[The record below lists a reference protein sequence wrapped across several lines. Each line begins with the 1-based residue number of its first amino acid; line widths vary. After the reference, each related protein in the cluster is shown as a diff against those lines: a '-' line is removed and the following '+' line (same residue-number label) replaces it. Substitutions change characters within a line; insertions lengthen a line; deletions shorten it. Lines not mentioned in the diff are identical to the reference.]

1 MKGSLYST
9 GGELVWLRVRLLV
22 VSLTMFTYV
31 FNVEQVRN
39 LAYDVLMYMYV
50 HTLLVP
56 PCAERCS
63 SVKPAERYLLSLV
76 HVCVCVLCGGQLD
89 SGRSAQLL

>member
-1 MKGSLYST
+1 M
-9 GGELVWLRVRLLV
+9 GEKLVWLRVRLPV

-50 HTLLVP
+50 HTLLAP

-63 SVKPAERYLLSLV
+63 SVKPAERYVLSLV
-76 HVCVCVLCGGQLD
+76 HALCVLCGGQLD